1 MNEYFETERTIKQIF
16 ENMFIQHPKA
26 KEMMFMYMH
35 SDNKYDYFKDA
46 LTKKY
51 IKAKNARN
59 HTHKEFKHTGP
70 TANFEY
76 LRGKVGL
83 IQPLSDKVF

>member
-1 MNEYFETERTIKQIF
+1 MRISNEIVHSHYIQKPPAQLNKGEQVKEYFETERTIKQIF

-46 LTKKY
+46 LTRKY
-51 IKAKNARN
+51 IKAK
-59 HTHKEFKHTGP
+59 K
-70 TANFEY
+70 
-76 LRGKVGL
+76 
-83 IQPLSDKVF
+83 

>member
-16 ENMFIQHPKA
+16 ENMFMQHPKA

-51 IKAKNARN
+51 IKAK
-59 HTHKEFKHTGP
+59 K
-70 TANFEY
+70 
-76 LRGKVGL
+76 
-83 IQPLSDKVF
+83 